1 MAKKKKSKSK
11 SKSKWPN
18 PKKLHTIVFDFD
30 GVFTDNT
37 VYVDQNGVET
47 ARCHRGDG
55 MGIKMLL
62 NWIATHQPSLVAFV
76 LSLEVNPVVTMRAN
90 KLKLGCHQNISDKTT
105 WLDEHLKLR
114 KQDYKGLVYLGNDL
128 NDLTAMKKAGFSVAP
143 SDAHPLVKRTAS
155 VVLDIP
161 GGHGF
166 VREFVERLLEV
177 EKMGAKEIDLLVSKK
192 K

>member
-1 MAKKKKSKSK
+1 MATKKKSKTS
-11 SKSKWPN
+11 WPD

-30 GVFTDNT
+30 GVFTDNA
-37 VYVDQNGVET
+37 VYVDQSGVET

-62 NWIATHQPSLVAFV
+62 NWIALNQPSLVAFV

-114 KQDYKGLVYLGNDL
+114 KKDYKGLVYLGNDL
-128 NDLTAMKKAGFSVAP
+128 NDLAAMKKAGFSVAP
-143 SDAHPLVKRTAS
+143 SDAHPLVLKAAS
-155 VVLDIP
+155 CVIDIP

-166 VREFVERLLEV
+166 VREFVERLLKI
-177 EKMGAKEIDLLVSKK
+177 EKMSPQQIDVLVSRKR
-192 K
+192 